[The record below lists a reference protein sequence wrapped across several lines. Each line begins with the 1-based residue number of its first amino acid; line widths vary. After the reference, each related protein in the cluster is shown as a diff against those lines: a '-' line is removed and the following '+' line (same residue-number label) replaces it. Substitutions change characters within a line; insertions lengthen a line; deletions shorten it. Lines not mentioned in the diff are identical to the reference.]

1 MSAEPQVAV
10 VVPSWNSAG
19 LLPRLLDSLAAQGE
33 GLELL
38 VVDNGSRD
46 GTLELLRE
54 RGVEHLALPSN
65 TGFAAAVNLGA
76 ARTAAP
82 LVLALNADTVLE
94 PGAIA
99 ALAAALAAD
108 PGLGGVQ
115 PRILQLEGV
124 GVGGSG
130 AVEGPGAFGASGAV
144 GDPETAR
151 LYSAG
156 MALSRDGRAYEMGA
170 GEPQA
175 DAYRRPREVFGV
187 CGAACL
193 LRRELFAELGG
204 YDESYFSFYEDVDLN
219 VRARIAG
226 WRFAYEP
233 TAVVWHLGNA
243 SWLAGAERPSAWNAR
258 LVARN
263 RLVTQAKF
271 VPASAL
277 PRIAAVEAGS
287 LARAAKQRRFSATLR
302 GKLEGLTRLPRALRE
317 RRRLA
322 PRRRPRPRPP
332 LARRPLT
339 RPPRL
344 RSFRCPSQGNIGTP
358 IFPARPGP
366 RGRGPKDRYTDI
378 CGALGPK
385 TSVPRDFRRLG

>member
-19 LLPRLLDSLAAQGE
+19 LLPRLLDSLAEQGGE
-33 GLELL
+33 RELL

-54 RGVEHLALPSN
+54 RGIPHLSLSRN

-94 PGAIA
+94 PGAVS
-99 ALAAALAAD
+99 ALVPALAAD

-115 PRILQLEGV
+115 PRILQLEGE
-124 GVGGSG
+124 
-130 AVEGPGAFGASGAV
+130 AA

-156 MALSRDGRAYEMGA
+156 MALSADGRAYETGA
-170 GEPQA
+170 GESQA

-193 LRRELFAELGG
+193 LRRELFADLGG

-219 VRARIAG
+219 LRARIAG
-226 WRFAYEP
+226 WRFGYEP
-233 TAVVWHLGNA
+233 AAVVWHLGNA

-271 VPASAL
+271 VPARAL
-277 PRIAAVEAGS
+277 PRIAAVEAGA
-287 LARAAKQRRFSATLR
+287 LARAARQRRFGATLR
-302 GKLEGLTRLPRALRE
+302 GKLEGLARLP
-317 RRRLA
+317 
-322 PRRRPRPRPP
+322 
-332 LARRPLT
+332 
-339 RPPRL
+339 
-344 RSFRCPSQGNIGTP
+344 
-358 IFPARPGP
+358 
-366 RGRGPKDRYTDI
+366 
-378 CGALGPK
+378 GALGE
-385 TSVPRDFRRLG
+385 RHRLRRSGDPATARRWLGAA

>member
-1 MSAEPQVAV
+1 MSAAPQVAV

-19 LLPRLLDSLAAQGE
+19 LLPRLLDSLAEQGGE
-33 GLELL
+33 RELL

-54 RGVEHLALPSN
+54 RGIPHLSLSRN

-94 PGAIA
+94 PGAVS
-99 ALAAALAAD
+99 ALVPALAAD

-115 PRILQLEGV
+115 PRILQLEGE
-124 GVGGSG
+124 
-130 AVEGPGAFGASGAV
+130 AA

-156 MALSRDGRAYEMGA
+156 MALSADGRAYETGA
-170 GEPQA
+170 GESQA

-193 LRRELFAELGG
+193 LRRELFADLGG

-219 VRARIAG
+219 LRARIAG
-226 WRFAYEP
+226 WRFGYEP
-233 TAVVWHLGNA
+233 AAVVWHLGNA

-271 VPASAL
+271 VPARAL
-277 PRIAAVEAGS
+277 PRIAAVEAGA
-287 LARAAKQRRFSATLR
+287 LARAARQRRFGATLR
-302 GKLEGLTRLPRALRE
+302 GKLEGLARLP
-317 RRRLA
+317 
-322 PRRRPRPRPP
+322 
-332 LARRPLT
+332 
-339 RPPRL
+339 
-344 RSFRCPSQGNIGTP
+344 
-358 IFPARPGP
+358 
-366 RGRGPKDRYTDI
+366 
-378 CGALGPK
+378 GALGE
-385 TSVPRDFRRLG
+385 RHRLRRSGDPATARRWLGAA

>member
-1 MSAEPQVAV
+1 VSAEPQVAV

-19 LLPRLLDSLAAQGE
+19 LLPRLLDSLAEQGGE
-33 GLELL
+33 RELL

-54 RGVEHLALPSN
+54 RGIPHLSLSRN

-94 PGAIA
+94 PGAVS
-99 ALAAALAAD
+99 ALVAALAAD

-115 PRILQLEGV
+115 PRILQLEGE
-124 GVGGSG
+124 
-130 AVEGPGAFGASGAV
+130 AA

-156 MALSRDGRAYEMGA
+156 MALSADGRAFETGA
-170 GEPQA
+170 GQPQA
-175 DAYRRPREVFGV
+175 DIYRRPREVFGV

-193 LRRELFAELGG
+193 LRRELFADLGG

-219 VRARIAG
+219 LRARIAG
-226 WRFAYEP
+226 WRFGYEP
-233 TAVVWHLGNA
+233 AAVVWHLGNA

-271 VPASAL
+271 VPARAL
-277 PRIAAVEAGS
+277 PRIAAVEAGA
-287 LARAAKQRRFSATLR
+287 LARAARQRRFGATLR
-302 GKLEGLTRLPRALRE
+302 GKLEGLARLP
-317 RRRLA
+317 
-322 PRRRPRPRPP
+322 
-332 LARRPLT
+332 
-339 RPPRL
+339 
-344 RSFRCPSQGNIGTP
+344 
-358 IFPARPGP
+358 
-366 RGRGPKDRYTDI
+366 
-378 CGALGPK
+378 GALGE
-385 TSVPRDFRRLG
+385 RHRLRRSGDPATARRWLGAA